1 MFTLTPAEKR
11 LLPGGRVRGPTPWLI
26 AIMMF
31 VMVIVAAAGLAIA
44 NSASLLGDATAQ
56 RYTIQLPGD
65 AEAGPAIAEAAG
77 ELDGVMSAQAVPVE
91 EVRDT
96 LNRWLGPA
104 AQDAG
109 LPVPALVEL
118 ELADAADP
126 AAIEAALAD
135 QFEGAQVVAN
145 QASVAPLLRSLR
157 ALGWVAA
164 FLVLL
169 VAFAAGAAVTL
180 AARAAL
186 AANKQTITVMHGV
199 GATDGQVVRLFQ
211 LRIAIDALIGGVVG
225 ATAAGIVLLL
235 VAGGGMAIAG
245 QLAGSAL
252 LRPLDILI
260 LASLPFLGALLATLV
275 ARQAVLRALRQ
286 AP

>member
-1 MFTLTPAEKR
+1 MLAMSPADKR

-44 NSASLLGDATAQ
+44 NSASLLSDATAQ
-56 RYTIQLPGD
+56 RYTVQLPGD
-65 AEAGPAIAEAAG
+65 VEAGPALAEAARA
-77 ELDGVMSAQAVPVE
+77 LRGVQDARAVPADE
-91 EVRDT
+91 IRET
-96 LNRWLGPA
+96 LDRWLGPA
-104 AQDAG
+104 AEEAG

-118 ELADAADP
+118 DLAPDADET
-126 AAIEAALAD
+126 AIQIALAA
-135 QFEGAQVVAN
+135 QFDGAQLVAN
-145 QASVAPLLRSLR
+145 RASVAPLLRSLR
-157 ALGWVAA
+157 ALGWVAG
-164 FLVLL
+164 FIVLL
-169 VAFAAGAAVTL
+169 VALAGGAAVTL

-186 AANKQTITVMHGV
+186 AANRQTIKVMHGV

-211 LRIAIDALIGGVVG
+211 RRIAIDALIGGSVG
-225 ATAAGIVLLL
+225 AAAAGVVLLL

-252 LRPLDILI
+252 LRPVDILL
-260 LASLPFLGALLATLV
+260 LASLPFFGAALATLV

-286 AP
+286 TP